1 MLTEEYANYVESL
14 TLDSP
19 ELYEEGA
26 GRRSNGRRQN
36 PSGWGSK
43 PGYNSD
49 SHLGR
54 VAFPGTVQ
62 DVEIGIVP
70 LTDEASRVEGT
81 GNGVAS
87 AENPC
92 WSGMRSRN
100 PNFRVGDT
108 VRVYHGP
115 DNVSELLRIT
125 ETGIETSGGNDAV
138 RVKPAKGRGSEF
150 LALTSDL
157 IRSGNE
163 SSSVVS
169 KYVNPGSGSS
179 RMARNPQESSAAL
192 YETFHQKA
200 PERIDEYEEHV
211 HYHGW
216 LAELGEMREIKVD
229 LVYMDPPKQATI
241 EFEPGTKLGCSEDG
255 RQLYLVGGD
264 QSLDLKALG
273 FSRDWIRDYML
284 IGVLSELTYRTK
296 KGFDKFEVID
306 YYHEVG
312 EDTGDLP
319 ILAYDN
325 MNQQL
330 MIVGG
335 KYRVEHDGIIN

>member
-1 MLTEEYANYVESL
+1 MLSDPYIQYIENL

-19 ELYEEGA
+19 ELYEEGK
-26 GRRSNGRRQN
+26 RRSNGRRSN
-36 PSGWGSK
+36 PGKWGSR
-43 PGYNSD
+43 PGYISPQ
-49 SHLGR
+49 GTIAGP
-54 VAFPGTVQ
+54 VFAGTVG
-62 DVEIGIVP
+62 DAREGVVP
-70 LTDEASRVEGT
+70 LIDEASRAEGA

-100 PNFRVGDT
+100 G
-108 VRVYHGP
+108 
-115 DNVSELLRIT
+115 
-125 ETGIETSGGNDAV
+125 
-138 RVKPAKGRGSEF
+138 
-150 LALTSDL
+150 
-157 IRSGNE
+157 
-163 SSSVVS
+163 
-169 KYVNPGSGSS
+169 

-273 FSRDWIRDYML
+273 FNRDWIRDYML

-330 MIVGG
+330 MIIGG

>member
-1 MLTEEYANYVESL
+1 MASLPKTYFDYVEDL
-14 TLDSP
+14 NLQSP
-19 ELYEEGA
+19 ELYAAKSGA
-26 GRRSNGRRQN
+26 TRN
-36 PSGWGSK
+36 PYKTWRTPNPLVSQKGSAR
-43 PGYNSD
+43 PGYNS
-49 SHLGR
+49 SEKLGSTGF
-54 VAFPGTVQ
+54 VGTVQ
-62 DVEIGIVP
+62 DVEMGIVP
-70 LTDEASRVEGT
+70 LTDEASRSQGGPVT
-81 GNGVAS
+81 S
-87 AENPC
+87 SENPR
-92 WSGMRSRN
+92 RSR
-100 PNFRVGDT
+100 GA
-108 VRVYHGP
+108 G
-115 DNVSELLRIT
+115 
-125 ETGIETSGGNDAV
+125 
-138 RVKPAKGRGSEF
+138 
-150 LALTSDL
+150 
-157 IRSGNE
+157 
-163 SSSVVS
+163 
-169 KYVNPGSGSS
+169 
-179 RMARNPQESSAAL
+179 MARNPQESSAAL

-273 FSRDWIRDYML
+273 FNRDWVRDYML

-319 ILAYDN
+319 IVAYDN